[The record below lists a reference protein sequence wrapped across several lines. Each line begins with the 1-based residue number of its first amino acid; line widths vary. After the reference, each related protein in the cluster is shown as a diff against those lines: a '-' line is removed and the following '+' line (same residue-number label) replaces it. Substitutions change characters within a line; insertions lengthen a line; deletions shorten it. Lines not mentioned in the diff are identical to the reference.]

1 MKPSTQLDSVV
12 FHLTPTRTRCH
23 LIIIANGK
31 KEKIASGLLN
41 PFLAHLKTAQ
51 DQIAKGGYSIVL
63 EPDPQS
69 VASWFTKGT
78 VERFVRFV
86 STPDIVE
93 RVYIIESEIIQLD
106 EAIAIQGKNDA
117 QDGLVED
124 HQTKLLG
131 NCDGNKPKT
140 AVNDDKAVVLYKPE
154 EHQPETSSSS
164 PQEGNSRVQILKVLE
179 TRKSVLEKEQGMAF
193 ARAVAA
199 GFHFDDMPLLLS
211 FGKCFGAS
219 RLRDACLRFME
230 LWKIK
235 HGARQWLENGAVE
248 AMASQPDPSGIMF
261 SNISHSNSEKTSDSN
276 EKLTTDGTAGEGP
289 PIDQQVP
296 KSQQEYLQGQF
307 PPWPMHSPASA
318 LPLLQPYPV
327 QGVPYCQTYSQNS
340 PLVGVMQRTGPKRQS
355 MDNNNS
361 NNQRLDDA
369 EWDDEDSQH
378 QEQKKKAGWLRN
390 GQSRKIVIQNI
401 NYISKPKNSTSNNSE
416 SASDTQSDVDP
427 EDLLDSDLHRQN
439 EASQSS
445 KAKGSYPKSWSESNS
460 HDKEGKVVNEAE
472 IDSGH
477 WLAFQNLLFRETNED
492 NCTEKDHMF
501 EMDKGM
507 RRRQQNLICD
517 DYTTLGGQSS
527 DKLQDSRK
535 NDIHELSING
545 KRVCSRTANDDFMLA
560 GIENHSGLRNSI
572 DPLAKNGIEKV
583 ANKLEKTSSQ
593 YMADESFIVPFRSM
607 LLDDAVPENT
617 TTINM
622 DSEIPR
628 TTKNT
633 ENNSN
638 GVRRQIS
645 YEPSDLGL
653 IPERETEKSSS
664 GYDLTWDYEMQVH
677 LEDASGKKGKKET
690 SSNMKEVPK
699 KLDKD
704 RRAKV
709 TADLDK
715 KKTVGPIRRGKLSK
729 TSPLDDARARADK
742 IRSFKADI
750 QKMKK
755 EKEEEDL
762 RRLETLK
769 LERQKRI
776 AARGSSISAN
786 SVAPQSQT
794 RRLPRKLSPTPVR
807 GSKFSDSEPG
817 SSSPLQ
823 RSKIR
828 TPLVSPNPKKA
839 PKSSKSSDGRLE
851 NNRLTKP
858 ASSLFDPNKESSSSV
873 TPDSKASMARIRR
886 LSEPKTINWPVASVK
901 AHSAEPVSKAK
912 IRSSGTVTKPKKSAG
927 PENNKISEIM
937 DLDKRKAATLPE
949 LKIRTPKEL
958 SDIQPDKSFMNG
970 RKGSLEGEGDENI
983 VEKTV
988 VMLEYESASSPVM
1001 SVENFSVYNQQSD
1014 TRGTGEK
1021 TTVACE
1027 HASTDAPPSPF
1038 VGFVRD
1044 PIPGWHQGQLNSQEV
1059 GTSYAEETPKFANID
1074 LSGKPYQPPYA
1085 HNSSIEEPCTRNSE
1099 YSKAPPAVSDLAS
1112 AEPTKAHANDAKTV
1126 RVYNSRDASAKTQLK
1141 EQPRGLRRLWKCGKK
1156 NQSLIA
1162 SDKILESDSKSVNGL
1177 QQDDHATS
1185 TTSSSEAYTLKNLL
1199 SQDETPITGNAV
1211 QKSRHF
1217 SLLPP
1222 FWSRSEKKLTS

>member
-12 FHLTPTRTRCH
+12 FHLTPTRTRCD

-51 DQIAKGGYSIVL
+51 DQIAKAGYSIVL

-86 STPDIVE
+86 STPEILE
-93 RVYIIESEIIQLD
+93 RVYIIESEIIQID
-106 EAIAIQGKNDA
+106 EAIAIQGKNDT
-117 QDGLVED
+117 QNGLVED

-140 AVNDDKAVVLYKPE
+140 VVNDDKAVVLYKPE

-179 TRKSVLEKEQGMAF
+179 TRKSVLEKDQGMAF

-219 RLRDACLRFME
+219 RLRDACLRFIE

-235 HGARQWLENGAVE
+235 HGTRQWLENGAVA

-261 SNISHSNSEKTSDSN
+261 SHSSSEKTSDSN
-276 EKLTTDGTAGEGP
+276 DKLTTDGTAGEGP

-355 MDNNNS
+355 MYNNNS
-361 NNQRLDDA
+361 NQRLDEA
-369 EWDDEDSQH
+369 EWDNEDSQH
-378 QEQKKKAGWLRN
+378 QEQKKKARN
-390 GQSRKIVIQNI
+390 GQSRKIVIQNV

-439 EASQSS
+439 EASRSS

-460 HDKEGKVVNEAE
+460 YDREGKVVNEAE

-492 NCTEKDHMF
+492 NCTAKDHMF
-501 EMDKGM
+501 AMEKGL
-507 RRRQQNLICD
+507 RRGQQNPICD

-527 DKLQDSRK
+527 DELQDSRK
-535 NDIHELSING
+535 NDIHKLSING

-560 GIENHSGLRNSI
+560 GRENLSGLRNSI
-572 DPLAKNGIEKV
+572 DPLAKHGIEKV

-593 YMADESFIVPFRSM
+593 YMADESFIIPFRSM

-622 DSEIPR
+622 DSELPR

-638 GVRRQIS
+638 GVRSQID

-664 GYDLTWDYEMQVH
+664 GYDPTWDYEMQVH
-677 LEDASGKKGKKET
+677 LEDSASGKKGKKET

-704 RRAKV
+704 WRAKV

-762 RRLETLK
+762 KRLETLK
-769 LERQKRI
+769 LERQRRI

-828 TPLVSPNPKKA
+828 TPLVSTNPQKA
-839 PKSSKSSDGRLE
+839 PKTSKSSDGRLE

-858 ASSLFDPNKESSSSV
+858 ATSLFDPNKESSNSV
-873 TPDSKASMARIRR
+873 TPDSKASIARLRR

-912 IRSSGTVTKPKKSAG
+912 IRSSGAAVTKPKKSAG

-958 SDIQPDKSFMNG
+958 SDIHPDKSFMND

-988 VMLEYESASSPVM
+988 VMLEYESASLPVTHV
-1001 SVENFSVYNQQSD
+1001 SVEDSAVYNQQSD
-1014 TRGTGEK
+1014 TRGTGK
-1021 TTVACE
+1021 KSTVACE

-1074 LSGKPYQPPYA
+1074 LSGKPYQAPYA
-1085 HNSSIEEPCTRNSE
+1085 CNSSVEEPCTRNSE

-1126 RVYNSRDASAKTQLK
+1126 RVYNSRDASAKTQVK
-1141 EQPRGLRRLWKCGKK
+1141 EQPRGFRRLWKFCKK

-1162 SDKILESDSKSVNGL
+1162 SDKTLESDSKSVNGL
-1177 QQDDHATS
+1177 KQDDHATS
-1185 TTSSSEAYTLKNLL
+1185 TTSSSEACTLKNLI

-1211 QKSRHF
+1211 QKCSSPLF
-1217 SLLPP
+1217 FVISLL
-1222 FWSRSEKKLTS
+1222 EE